1 MNDDTADSPDL
12 TRTRC
17 PECHLIVSVMELT
30 HRQKA
35 LCPRCGYQLTLKR
48 YHADDKILAFSLAAL
63 CFLLASVPFE
73 FMIFS
78 VQGQFQR
85 MNIPLSIS
93 TLVEQEYPIL
103 AVIQL
108 LAIYIIPACILLCMI
123 YLCYFLRL
131 NKYPPHGGW
140 VKRILFTLLPWSM
153 AEIFLVGALISLIKI
168 RDLAD
173 IELGLS
179 FYAYLLFTLCLLSCL
194 VYLDDFQLSQKLRQ
208 LGEKRWRLAKT
219 SPPSLDKVT
228 QRTWAFLLAALILY
242 IPANTLPIMQTRV
255 MGQEQPNT
263 ILGGVVSLWQ
273 DGSYPV
279 ALVIFVAS
287 LVVPVGKLIILCWLN
302 YSIQK
307 QAASG
312 RHWRTRLYRITD
324 FIGRWSMID
333 VFVVAILVSLIQ
345 LGNTLSVYPGPA
357 ALAFSAVVILTM
369 LAANSFD
376 TRLIWIQRPD
386 DNSTEK

>member
-1 MNDDTADSPDL
+1 MTEDSIEV
-12 TRTRC
+12 RC
-17 PECHLIVSVMELT
+17 PECHLSVSVTGLQ
-30 HRQKA
+30 HKQKA
-35 LCPRCGYQLTLKR
+35 LCPRCGYQLTLLR
-48 YHADDKILAFSLAAL
+48 FQANDKIMAFSLAAL
-63 CFLLASVPFE
+63 CFLIASIPFE

-108 LAIYIIPACILLCMI
+108 LAIYVIPACILICMI
-123 YLCYFLRL
+123 YLSFFLRKQ
-131 NKYPPHGGW
+131 KYPPHGGW

-173 IELGLS
+173 IALGLS
-179 FYAYLLFTLCLLSCL
+179 FYAYLLFTLCLLCCL
-194 VYLDDFQLSQKLRQ
+194 VYLDDFQLSRDLRR
-208 LGEKRWRLAKT
+208 LGETRWKLAKKA
-219 SPPSLDKVT
+219 PPSLSHVT
-228 QRTWAFLLAALILY
+228 QRTWAYLVAALILY
-242 IPANTLPIMQTRV
+242 IPANTLPIMHTRV
-255 MGQEQPNT
+255 LGQEQPST

-279 ALVIFVAS
+279 ALVIFIAS
-287 LVVPVGKLIILCWLN
+287 IAVPVGKLVVLSWLN

-307 QAASG
+307 QVASG
-312 RHWRTRLYRITD
+312 QQWRTRLYRITD
-324 FIGRWSMID
+324 FIGRWSMLD

-345 LGNTLSVYPGPA
+345 LGNTMSVYPGPA

-376 TRLIWIQRPD
+376 SRLIWIKKPD
-386 DNSTEK
+386 DNTSE

>member
-1 MNDDTADSPDL
+1 MNDDTAESPDL
-12 TRTRC
+12 IRTRC
-17 PECHLIVSVMELT
+17 PECHLVVSVMELT
-30 HRQKA
+30 HRQRA

-48 YHADDKILAFSLAAL
+48 YHANDKILAFSLAAL

-108 LAIYIIPACILLCMI
+108 LAIYVIPACILLCMI
-123 YLCYFLRL
+123 YLCYFLRV

-140 VKRILFTLLPWSM
+140 VKRILFILLPWSM

-194 VYLDDFQLSQKLRQ
+194 VYLDDFQLSTKLRQ

-219 SPPSLDKVT
+219 SPPSVHKVT

-255 MGQEQPNT
+255 MGQEQPST

-287 LVVPVGKLIILCWLN
+287 LAVPVGKLLVLCWLN

-307 QAASG
+307 QATG
-312 RHWRTRLYRITD
+312 GQHWRTRLYRITD

-376 TRLIWIQRPD
+376 TRLIWIRRPD
-386 DNSTEK
+386 DNNTEE

>member
-1 MNDDTADSPDL
+1 M
-12 TRTRC
+12 
-17 PECHLIVSVMELT
+17 
-30 HRQKA
+30 
-35 LCPRCGYQLTLKR
+35 
-48 YHADDKILAFSLAAL
+48 AFSLAAL
-63 CFLLASVPFE
+63 CFLIASVPFE

-103 AVIQL
+103 ATIQL
-108 LAIYIIPACILLCMI
+108 LAIYVIPACILLCMI
-123 YLCYFLRL
+123 YLSYHLKRD
-131 NKYPPHGGW
+131 KYPPHGGW
-140 VKRILFTLLPWSM
+140 VKRILFALLPWSM

-168 RDLAD
+168 RDMAD
-173 IELGLS
+173 IQLGLS
-179 FYAYLLFTLCLLSCL
+179 FYAYLFFTLCLLCCL
-194 VYLDDFQLSQKLRQ
+194 IYLDEFQLSKSLRR
-208 LGEKRWRLAKT
+208 LGEQRWKLAK
-219 SPPSLDKVT
+219 SAPPPVNKVT
-228 QRTWAFLLAALILY
+228 QRTWAYLLAALILY
-242 IPANTLPIMQTRV
+242 IPANTLPIMHTRV
-255 MGQEQPNT
+255 LGQEQPST

-287 LVVPVGKLIILCWLN
+287 LAVPIGKLLTLCWLN
-302 YSIQK
+302 YSIQR
-307 QAASG
+307 QVLTG
-312 RHWRTRLYRITD
+312 QHWRTKLYRITD

-345 LGNTLSVYPGPA
+345 LGNTMSVYPGPA

-376 TRLIWIQRPD
+376 SRLIWTQKPD
-386 DNSTEK
+386 DNDTKQ